1 MAAALKAISAF
12 LRRFPWHRFAAGAI
26 AGGGALIITL
36 ILRTLGL
43 GLFLPEVAV
52 DFTVGRIPGAIES
65 FFIRTL
71 GAGAKL
77 LALLTAV
84 VVFLILPGPYASLFW
99 RVQRWLKRRWFVS
112 AFRTRTSAGT
122 IPPGTLPLS
131 DAGLLA
137 SKTAVEPVPAS
148 VSQPH

>member
-52 DFTVGRIPGAIES
+52 DFTVGRTVRGDRKSTRLNSSHVATS
-65 FFIRTL
+65 Y
-71 GAGAKL
+71 
-77 LALLTAV
+77 AV
-84 VVFLILPGPYASLFW
+84 FCFKKKNSTDEEHCNADWGNKAE
-99 RVQRWLKRRWFVS
+99 
-112 AFRTRTSAGT
+112 A
-122 IPPGTLPLS
+122 
-131 DAGLLA
+131 
-137 SKTAVEPVPAS
+137 
-148 VSQPH
+148 